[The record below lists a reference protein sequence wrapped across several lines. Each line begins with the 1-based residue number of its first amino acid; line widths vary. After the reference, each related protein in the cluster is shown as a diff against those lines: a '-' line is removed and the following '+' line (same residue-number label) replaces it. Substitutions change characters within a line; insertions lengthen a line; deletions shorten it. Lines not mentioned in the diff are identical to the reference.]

1 MTIKELNWDQF
12 ADFVSRKDVKCS
24 NYDVYQVSV
33 TRDHS
38 QLTVLLN
45 YSDDD
50 MKTFAQQVV
59 PVVSNAFRLGPLSGP
74 GEIDVVGSMG
84 QRVSPMPFGW
94 VRYRDPVR

>member
-24 NYDVYQVSV
+24 NYDVYKVFV
-33 TRDHS
+33 ARDHS

-59 PVVSNAFRLGPLSGP
+59 PVKDVNGRLGFVLTDKEGRKYELSFDITRKVEMKDLEFIP
-74 GEIDVVGSMG
+74 
-84 QRVSPMPFGW
+84 
-94 VRYRDPVR
+94 

>member
-59 PVVSNAFRLGPLSGP
+59 PVKDVKGRLSFVLTDKEGRKFELGFDITRKA
-74 GEIDVVGSMG
+74 EMKDLEVT
-84 QRVSPMPFGW
+84 Q
-94 VRYRDPVR
+94 